1 MELRFIRYQHNGSI
15 IAKIN
20 YVKQKFSSNKCKLIG
35 FRMKVYRSI
44 RIKNGRALR
53 NTLFEGQINRTH
65 REAQQ
70 LVPSVLHGVN
80 CHRGS
85 VCWDLAQIT
94 RNHRQDCSAH
104 LRPCYQEKMCAMTEL
119 KSQVLEL
126 PRSLSHGGTRNA
138 IRFQSV
144 SAHQARLVTWL
155 RLTISY
161 GRA

>member
-20 YVKQKFSSNKCKLIG
+20 YAKQKFSSNKCKLIG
-35 FRMKVYRSI
+35 FRMKVYGSI

-85 VCWDLAQIT
+85 VCWDLAQVRVT
-94 RNHRQDCSAH
+94 TARTALLTWDLATKRKWAQWLSWSPRCLSCSA
-104 LRPCYQEKMCAMTEL
+104 PYPMAGEEI
-119 KSQVLEL
+119 
-126 PRSLSHGGTRNA
+126 PWD
-138 IRFQSV
+138 FSV
-144 SAHQARLVTWL
+144 SAHQAHLVTWL